1 VLVISLAI
9 VPSTGPAILVNTTRC
24 GSSSVIRSV
33 NRWPRKSMSR
43 SKLVSPCRAV
53 TSHNV
58 MLGTKGSALFAF
70 ITSPSHTSAWVRPG
84 SPSVLT
90 GSSCET

>member
-1 VLVISLAI
+1 MTSFAI

-43 SKLVSPCRAV
+43 SKVASPCRAV
-53 TSHNV
+53 TSQNV

-70 ITSPSHTSAWVRPG
+70 ITSPSQTSAGVSST
-84 SPSVLT
+84 SPASLT
-90 GSSCET
+90 ASSCDT